1 MKKIDQKKKL
11 SSEWFR
17 ELRNKICK
25 ELEKFEVT
33 GKKFRKKKWNRDV
46 KGTNKLGGGEMSVL
60 RGETFEKAGVN
71 ISTVFGPISQ
81 ELKGKIP
88 GSKTAKGFWA
98 SGISVVIHPY
108 SPKIPAIH
116 MNTRFIV
123 TGKNW
128 FGGGTDI
135 TPNNLNSSNSIKL
148 ANYFHNELKG
158 ICEKYQKGSYYKYKN
173 WCDEYFFFLIET
185 SQEDWE
191 EFFMIT

>member
-1 MKKIDQKKKL
+1 MKKIEQKKKL

-98 SGISVVIHPY
+98 SGI
-108 SPKIPAIH
+108 
-116 MNTRFIV
+116 
-123 TGKNW
+123 
-128 FGGGTDI
+128 
-135 TPNNLNSSNSIKL
+135 
-148 ANYFHNELKG
+148 
-158 ICEKYQKGSYYKYKN
+158 
-173 WCDEYFFFLIET
+173 
-185 SQEDWE
+185 
-191 EFFMIT
+191 

>member
-1 MKKIDQKKKL
+1 
-11 SSEWFR
+11 
-17 ELRNKICK
+17 
-25 ELEKFEVT
+25 
-33 GKKFRKKKWNRDV
+33 
-46 KGTNKLGGGEMSVL
+46 MSVL

-158 ICEKYQKGSYYKYKN
+158 ICEKYKKEVITNTKIGVMN
-173 WCDEYFFFLIET
+173 IFFFLIET
-185 SQEDWE
+185 SQEVWE